1 MTKSNNLGLMMGS
14 TSGQRRAKKHVRKFS
29 GSSVYEAYGSVTYK
43 SRVTSKGQI
52 TIPKFVRNHLRLSDG
67 DDVRFRI
74 EGDHVIMEAKKD
86 ETDDPAIAAF
96 LNLLEQ
102 DIATRPNAVSEIPPQ
117 LMEKMQLLTAGI
129 EVDLDAP
136 IDEDVDL

>member
-1 MTKSNNLGLMMGS
+1 
-14 TSGQRRAKKHVRKFS
+14 
-29 GSSVYEAYGSVTYK
+29 
-43 SRVTSKGQI
+43 
-52 TIPKFVRNHLRLSDG
+52 
-67 DDVRFRI
+67 
-74 EGDHVIMEAKKD
+74 MEAKKD

-117 LMEKMQLLTAGI
+117 LMEKMQSLTAGI

-136 IDEDVDL
+136 IDEDVDLYSVSIYS